1 MKLDIEINFDIFNDY
16 IGVEIFY
23 IFAILLYS
31 DLFYIGNWENWN
43 LIRKNIFQFIELITA
58 KIIIFSLKKCLKVHS
73 I

>member
-1 MKLDIEINFDIFNDY
+1 
-16 IGVEIFY
+16 VEIFY

-58 KIIIFSLKKCLKVHS
+58 KIIIFS
-73 I
+73 

>member
-31 DLFYIGNWENWN
+31 DLFYIGNWE
-43 LIRKNIFQFIELITA
+43 
-58 KIIIFSLKKCLKVHS
+58 S
-73 I
+73 